1 MADTKTRATTNRS
14 GVAKSV
20 RGTAS
25 AVGEKTTGAVG
36 SLVGILTGGL
46 VIAAAGGF
54 AVGVAVGAV
63 AGRLSTPQPPRWQV
77 WR

>member
-1 MADTKTRATTNRS
+1 MAATKERARS
-14 GVAKSV
+14 GAAKGV
-20 RGTAS
+20 GTTAG
-25 AVGEKTTGAVG
+25 AVGEKTAGAVG
-36 SLVGILTGGL
+36 SVVGILTGGL
-46 VIAAAGGF
+46 MIAAAAGF